1 MATDWTDRIRLRN
14 LRFLLS
20 LAQTRNLSHSAAV
33 LNTTQ
38 PALSKWLR
46 DLEADIGL
54 TLFERHARG
63 LTPTE
68 HGWVLIEHARRV
80 DAQLN
85 RAVDDMAL
93 LREGGAGRVVVGAS
107 GAAASE
113 TAPRAILAMAQQ
125 MPELRIDLV
134 EGTMDRLL
142 TQLAQGD
149 LDLVIGRTA
158 QKTIDHTLI
167 RSELLYTEPVV
178 LVARPDHP
186 LFGQGE
192 IGWDD
197 VLRYRWIV
205 WPRQTPVRNALEA
218 ALANAGRVLPSNY
231 IETNSVIAN
240 VTLLNHSDII
250 GTASYRTTLML
261 NRMRLLRILP
271 VDLKGFGSVSMYW
284 RRDEIFPRSIE
295 CALECMRE
303 AAREYDDTYDDT
315 FD

>member
-20 LAQTRNLSHSAAV
+20 LAQTRNLSHSATV

-63 LTPTE
+63 LTPTG

-80 DAQLN
+80 EAQLN

-93 LREGGAGRVVVGAS
+93 LREGGAGRAVVGAS

-178 LVARPDHP
+178 LVARPHHP
-186 LFGQGE
+186 LFAKAD

-197 VLRYRWIV
+197 VLHYRWIV

-218 ALANAGRVLPSNY
+218 ALANAGRTLPSNY
-231 IETNSVIAN
+231 IESNSVIAN

-261 NRMRLLRILP
+261 NRMKLLRIVP

-303 AAREYDDTYDDT
+303 AAREYDDTYNDI

>member
-20 LAQTRNLSHSAAV
+20 LAQTRNLSHSATV

-113 TAPRAILAMAQQ
+113 TAPRAILAMAEQ

-158 QKTIDHTLI
+158 QKIIDHTLI
-167 RSELLYTEPVV
+167 QSELLYTEPVV
-178 LVARPDHP
+178 LVARPGHP
-186 LFGQGE
+186 LFGKEE

-218 ALANAGRVLPSNY
+218 ALANAGRALPSNY
-231 IETNSVIAN
+231 IESNSVIAN

-261 NRMRLLRILP
+261 NRMKLLRIVP
-271 VDLKGFGSVSMYW
+271 VDLQGFGSVSMYW

-295 CALECMRE
+295 GALECMRE
-303 AAREYDDTYDDT
+303 AARHYDDTYVDA

>member
-20 LAQTRNLSHSAAV
+20 LAQTRNLSHSATV

-125 MPELRIDLV
+125 MPQLRIDLV

-149 LDLVIGRTA
+149 LDIVIGRTA

-167 RSELLYTEPVV
+167 QSDLLYTEPVV
-178 LVARPDHP
+178 LVARPSHP
-186 LFGQGE
+186 LFGQE
-192 IGWDD
+192 KIGWDD

-218 ALANAGRVLPSNY
+218 ALANAGRALPSNY
-231 IETNSVIAN
+231 IESNSVIAN

-261 NRMRLLRILP
+261 SRMRLLRILP

-295 CALECMRE
+295 CALACLRK
-303 AAREYDDTYDDT
+303 AAQDYDDTYDDT